1 MHTKMLSVLQQ
12 LLARGARL
20 LVVCC
25 QGDADVEELCEG
37 RQCSLIRVPQASPRG
52 EGGAGCQPSL
62 CPAPACGLLA
72 RCGRAAAPPL

>member
-37 RQCSLIRVPQASPRG
+37 RQCSLIRVPQASLG
-52 EGGAGCQPSL
+52 GGARGPGHPPPC
-62 CPAPACGLLA
+62 ACSCLRHA
-72 RCGRAAAPPL
+72 RPQCAG